1 MIYFDTLQYVK
12 TLEASGVP
20 EKQAEAMAMAKAQ
33 QEALSECLD
42 TTLSTKKDI
51 QSLKKDLSTLEN
63 KLTGE
68 IEPMKIDIRALK
80 SDIKWIQWI
89 LGFVAAGVG
98 SLVLKTFF

>member
-20 EKQAEAMAMAKAQ
+20 EKQAEAMAKAQ
-33 QEALSECLD
+33 QEVLSECLN
-42 TTLSTKKDI
+42 TTLATKQDI
-51 QSLKKDLSTLEN
+51 GDLKNDLGSINVRVE
-63 KLTGE
+63 K
-68 IEPMKIDIRALK
+68 IE
-80 SDIKWIQWI
+80 SEIKWVQWT